1 MGVAASAKEVQEVVK
16 AVNDVIDLLKK
27 LDRERSAVLEVQ
39 NLTTSTLRRVSD
51 NHDDGG
57 FAESPSAVSGGAVG
71 NGRVHRASLHTVYR
85 LEYPFGSPAVARL
98 SLEGSLIMH

>member
-57 FAESPSAVSGGAVG
+57 FAESPS
-71 NGRVHRASLHTVYR
+71 
-85 LEYPFGSPAVARL
+85 LEILPGQVDVFGSQSSGIL
-98 SLEGSLIMH
+98 SGAKGQVTYDR